1 MAHQSLMFHFIVCR
15 NFKFFHKIQDT
26 VQDLFIHFHTKYTV
40 CIPDNAVRSAGIE
53 SDGHS
58 AVFVCP
64 NRKLCLITVA
74 ERLHPFL
81 VHADNRMHN
90 LIQKFTR
97 NFSDPLQITAYLRF
111 FKCKLCRV
119 LHLLYLTSTAF
130 SRHRTDHFLY
140 AVFRRS
146 QDIHQAGITVI
157 LLGFHDL
164 CLYNI
169 PYNGIFDEQCIP
181 VHLADAFS
189 SDSDIFNFNLYYFIL
204 LHH

>member
-1 MAHQSLMFHFIVCR
+1 
-15 NFKFFHKIQDT
+15 
-26 VQDLFIHFHTKYTV
+26 
-40 CIPDNAVRSAGIE
+40 
-53 SDGHS
+53 
-58 AVFVCP
+58 
-64 NRKLCLITVA
+64 
-74 ERLHPFL
+74 
-81 VHADNRMHN
+81 MHD

-97 NFSDPLQITAYLRF
+97 NFSDPLQIAAYLRF

-130 SRHRTDHFLY
+130 SRHRTDRFLY
-140 AVFRRS
+140 AVLRRR
-146 QDIHQAGITVI
+146 QNLHQAGIAVI

-189 SDSDIFNFNLYYFIL
+189 SDSDIFNFNLY
-204 LHH
+204 